1 MKKEKEIALA
11 VKSYFTSRGI
21 KVNDVAERLGVTAQS
36 VTSQLS
42 GDRFFGRKNAAR
54 YAEEFGFN
62 ATYLMTGEG
71 TLLGFAETN
80 HEHMMLEVPAQ
91 FAETLS
97 KMSATILSQQQ
108 TISLLVRGGSINE
121 QPPHHCEG

>member
-1 MKKEKEIALA
+1 MEKEKEICGA
-11 VKSYFTSRGI
+11 VRGYFSTHKI
-21 KVNDVAERLGVTAQS
+21 TMKMVADRLGVSSSA
-36 VTSQLS
+36 VTNQLAGKQFTS
-42 GDRFFGRKNAAR
+42 KMAKR
-54 YAEEFGFN
+54 YAEEFGFSEE
-62 ATYLMTGEG
+62 YLLFGKG
-71 TLLGFAETN
+71 SLLGFAETN